1 MNKLNQLPTTNGA
14 FSAIS
19 VYDIDK
25 AIAWYKQY
33 LGFQLESQ
41 GANEHRKGAL
51 LTRPGAILEICEFVG
66 ATSREAIQPGLESH
80 QLFGIFKL
88 GFTTDNLDDTFTFLE
103 AEGANIFFP
112 IVEASDGNRTFGI
125 KDIEG
130 NIIQF
135 FDQ

>member
-1 MNKLNQLPTTNGA
+1 MNKLNQLPATSGA
-14 FSAIS
+14 FFAIS
-19 VYDIDK
+19 VRDIDK

-33 LGFQLESQ
+33 LNFQLESQ

-51 LTRPGAILEICEFVG
+51 LTRSGTILEICEFVG
-66 ATSREAIQPGLESH
+66 ATSREEIQPGLESH

-88 GFTTDNLDDTFTFLE
+88 GFTTDKLDDTFTFLE
-103 AEGANIFFP
+103 IKGAEIFFP

-125 KDIEG
+125 KDLEG

-135 FDQ
+135 FGQ